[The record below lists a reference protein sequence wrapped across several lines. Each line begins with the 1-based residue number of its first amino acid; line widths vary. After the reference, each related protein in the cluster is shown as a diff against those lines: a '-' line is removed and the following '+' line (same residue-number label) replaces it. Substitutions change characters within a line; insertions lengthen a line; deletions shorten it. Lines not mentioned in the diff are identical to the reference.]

1 MKKYTFRQM
10 LGSFIAGW
18 VSSIVTA
25 VVVIVVLAYSL
36 PEAKASQTMT
46 LVDSYRDGS
55 SKVCVYS
62 DGRNTAEV
70 RKSLAGACPSKHIEY

>member
-1 MKKYTFRQM
+1 MKYFT
-10 LGSFIAGW
+10 LGFSIAAL
-18 VSSIVTA
+18 IA
-25 VVVIVVLAYSL
+25 VILMTSNS
-36 PEAKASQTMT
+36 EASQTMS